1 MASTTKNKLAFL
13 TAVVF
18 LVIIWQLVAMA
29 ASSLFIFPGPEATLR
44 ALIDLGGQPEFWPTV
59 GSTVL
64 RGLSGFF
71 ISCLLGFILGLIGGL
86 NRTVFVLLQPIMTV
100 IRSTPVMS
108 VVILAIIWT
117 NSNLVPVLVCLLIAF
132 PILYGN
138 VVEGIRS
145 VDTGLVQMASV
156 YQVGSRR
163 RLWELYLPSIIPFVM
178 AGASN
183 AMGITWKVIIAAEV
197 LCQPLQAVGT
207 QMMWAK
213 MNLDTPQVLAW
224 TVVLVTISYLFEF
237 IMRSFEQRFK
247 LWR

>member
-13 TAVVF
+13 ASVGFLLVVWQ
-18 LVIIWQLVAMA
+18 VIALA
-29 ASSLFIFPGPEATLR
+29 AGSPFIFPGPVTTLR
-44 ALIDLGGQPEFWPTV
+44 ELFYLLGQAEFWPAIST
-59 GSTVL
+59 TVL
-64 RGLSGFF
+64 RGLAGFI
-71 ISCLLGFILGLIGGL
+71 ISCLLGLALGLAGGI
-86 NRTVFVLLQPIMTV
+86 NRTVFLLLQPIMAV

-117 NSNLVPVLVCLLIAF
+117 NSDLVPVMVCLLIAF

-138 VVEGIRS
+138 VVEGIRN
-145 VDTGLVQMASV
+145 VDNQLVQMASV
-156 YQVGSRR
+156 YKVRRR
-163 RLWELYLPSIIPFVM
+163 RLFFELYLPSMVPFMV

-213 MNLDTPQVLAW
+213 MNLDTPRVLAW
-224 TVVLVTISYLFEF
+224 TVVLVTVSYLFEF
-237 IMRSFEQRFK
+237 AMRSLEQRFK

>member
-1 MASTTKNKLAFL
+1 MASTSSNRLTIYAVIFLLAVWKMVSL
-13 TAVVF
+13 
-18 LVIIWQLVAMA
+18 A
-29 ASSLFIFPGPEATLR
+29 AGSPFIFPGPETTLF
-44 ALIDLGGQPEFWPTV
+44 ALWHLLGQPEFWPALGYTV
-59 GSTVL
+59 S
-64 RGLSGFF
+64 RGLLGFF
-71 ISCLLGFILGLIGGL
+71 ISCLLGLIFGLAGGL
-86 NRTVFVLLQPIMTV
+86 SRTIFGLLQPIMTV

-138 VVEGIRS
+138 VVEGIRQ
-145 VDTGLVQMASV
+145 VDIELAQMATV

-163 RLWELYLPSIIPFVM
+163 QFFELYLPAIIPYIM
-178 AGASN
+178 AGASS

-197 LCQPLQAVGT
+197 LCQPLSAVGT

-213 MNLDTPQVLAW
+213 MNLDTPQVLAY
-224 TVVLVTISYLFEF
+224 TVVLITISYLFEHL
-237 IMRSFEQRFK
+237 MRSLEQRFR